1 MKKTLLI
8 LIILFTNIFSQD
20 ILITM
25 KGTEYKGEFISK
37 TDNSISFKAV
47 GMLNAQKIHIKTI
60 ERLILADGTVVIDYG
75 YFIEDGESLVVMS
88 DKRKELLR
96 QYRSETINSEDGE
109 SLKDRK
115 KISLS
120 TIGGSLIGLSG
131 VLMYSTNQVKKP
143 DSDATPEEQEE
154 YLDKQKS
161 NFDLSYLLLT
171 VGGILIAIDNS

>member
-75 YFIEDGESLVVMS
+75 YFIEE
-88 DKRKELLR
+88 
-96 QYRSETINSEDGE
+96 GE

-120 TIGGSLIGLSG
+120 AIGGSLIGLTG
-131 VLMYSTNQVKKP
+131 VLMYSTNQETI
-143 DSDATPEEQEE
+143 DLDATVEEQKEFI
-154 YLDKQKS
+154 DKQKS

>member
-75 YFIEDGESLVVMS
+75 YFIEE
-88 DKRKELLR
+88 
-96 QYRSETINSEDGE
+96 GE

-131 VLMYSTNQVKKP
+131 VLMYSMSQREF
-143 DSDATPEEQEE
+143 DSDLPSGEERDKKMKE
-154 YLDKQKS
+154 YDEITTS
-161 NFDLSYLLLT
+161 YSELSYVLLA
-171 VGGILIAIDNS
+171 VGGFLIAIDNN

>member
-75 YFIEDGESLVVMS
+75 YFIEE
-88 DKRKELLR
+88 
-96 QYRSETINSEDGE
+96 GE

-131 VLMYSTNQVKKP
+131 VLMYSTNQKTLN
-143 DSDATPEEQEE
+143 SDATLKEAENF
-154 YLDKQKS
+154 LDEIKS

>member
-75 YFIEDGESLVVMS
+75 YFIEE
-88 DKRKELLR
+88 
-96 QYRSETINSEDGE
+96 GE

-143 DSDATPEEQEE
+143 DFDATQEE
-154 YLDKQKS
+154 WDEYNDKRKS

>member
-1 MKKTLLI
+1 
-8 LIILFTNIFSQD
+8 
-20 ILITM
+20 M

-75 YFIEDGESLVVMS
+75 YFIEE
-88 DKRKELLR
+88 
-96 QYRSETINSEDGE
+96 GE

-131 VLMYSTNQVKKP
+131 VLMYSTNQKTLN
-143 DSDATPEEQEE
+143 SDATPEEQEE

>member
-75 YFIEDGESLVVMS
+75 YFIEE
-88 DKRKELLR
+88 
-96 QYRSETINSEDGE
+96 GE

-131 VLMYSTNQVKKP
+131 VLMYSTNQKTLN
-143 DSDATPEEQEE
+143 SDATPEEQEE

>member
-1 MKKTLLI
+1 
-8 LIILFTNIFSQD
+8 
-20 ILITM
+20 M

-75 YFIEDGESLVVMS
+75 YFIEE
-88 DKRKELLR
+88 
-96 QYRSETINSEDGE
+96 GE

-131 VLMYSTNQVKKP
+131 VLMYSTNQETI
-143 DSDATPEEQEE
+143 DLDATVEEQKEFI
-154 YLDKQKS
+154 DKQKS

-171 VGGILIAIDNS
+171 LGAF

>member
-75 YFIEDGESLVVMS
+75 YFIEE
-88 DKRKELLR
+88 
-96 QYRSETINSEDGE
+96 GE

-131 VLMYSTNQVKKP
+131 VLMYSTNQKTLN
-143 DSDATPEEQEE
+143 SDATLKEVENFYDEI
-154 YLDKQKS
+154 KS

>member
-75 YFIEDGESLVVMS
+75 YFIEE
-88 DKRKELLR
+88 
-96 QYRSETINSEDGE
+96 GE

-131 VLMYSTNQVKKP
+131 VLMYSTNQETI
-143 DSDATPEEQEE
+143 DLDATPEEQEE

>member
-20 ILITM
+20 ILITT

-37 TDNSISFKAV
+37 TDNSILFKAER
-47 GMLNAQKIHIKTI
+47 MLNAQNIHIRNI
-60 ERLILADGTVVIDYG
+60 ESLILADGTAVIKNG
-75 YFIEDGESLVVMS
+75 YFIEDGESLK
-88 DKRKELLR
+88 DK
-96 QYRSETINSEDGE
+96 
-109 SLKDRK
+109 K

-131 VLMYSTNQVKKP
+131 VLMYSTNQKTLN
-143 DSDATPEEQEE
+143 SDATLKEVENFYDEI
-154 YLDKQKS
+154 KS

>member
-60 ERLILADGTVVIDYG
+60 ERLILADGTAVIKNG

-109 SLKDRK
+109 SLKDKK

-131 VLMYSTNQVKKP
+131 VLMYSTNQKTLN
-143 DSDATPEEQEE
+143 SDATLKEVENFYDEI
-154 YLDKQKS
+154 KS

>member
-75 YFIEDGESLVVMS
+75 YFIEE
-88 DKRKELLR
+88 
-96 QYRSETINSEDGE
+96 GE

-131 VLMYSTNQVKKP
+131 VLMYSTNQETI
-143 DSDATPEEQEE
+143 DLDATVEEQKEFI
-154 YLDKQKS
+154 DKQKS

>member
-1 MKKTLLI
+1 
-8 LIILFTNIFSQD
+8 
-20 ILITM
+20 M

-75 YFIEDGESLVVMS
+75 YFIEE
-88 DKRKELLR
+88 
-96 QYRSETINSEDGE
+96 GE

-131 VLMYSTNQVKKP
+131 VLMYSTNQETI
-143 DSDATPEEQEE
+143 DLDATVEEQKEFI
-154 YLDKQKS
+154 DKQKS

>member
-20 ILITM
+20 ILITI

-75 YFIEDGESLVVMS
+75 YFIEE
-88 DKRKELLR
+88 
-96 QYRSETINSEDGE
+96 GE

-131 VLMYSTNQVKKP
+131 VLMYSTNQETI
-143 DSDATPEEQEE
+143 DLDATPEEQEE

>member
-37 TDNSISFKAV
+37 TDNSILFKAER
-47 GMLNAQKIHIKTI
+47 MLNAQNIHIKNI
-60 ERLILADGTVVIDYG
+60 ESLILADGTAVIKNG

-131 VLMYSTNQVKKP
+131 VLMYSTNQKTLN
-143 DSDATPEEQEE
+143 SDATLKEAENF
-154 YLDKQKS
+154 LDEIKS

>member
-20 ILITM
+20 ILITT

-37 TDNSISFKAV
+37 TDNSISFKAER
-47 GMLNAQKIHIKTI
+47 MLNAQNIQIETI
-60 ERLILADGTVVIDYG
+60 ESLILADGTAVIKNG
-75 YFIEDGESLVVMS
+75 YFIEDGESLK
-88 DKRKELLR
+88 DK
-96 QYRSETINSEDGE
+96 
-109 SLKDRK
+109 K

-131 VLMYSTNQVKKP
+131 VLMYSTNQKTLN
-143 DSDATPEEQEE
+143 SDATLKEAENF
-154 YLDKQKS
+154 LDEIKS

>member
-20 ILITM
+20 ILITI

-37 TDNSISFKAV
+37 TDNSILFKAER
-47 GMLNAQKIHIKTI
+47 MLNAQNIHIKNI
-60 ERLILADGTVVIDYG
+60 ESLILADGTAVIKNG
-75 YFIEDGESLVVMS
+75 YFI
-88 DKRKELLR
+88 
-96 QYRSETINSEDGE
+96 EDGE

-131 VLMYSTNQVKKP
+131 VLMYSTNQKTLN
-143 DSDATPEEQEE
+143 SDATLKEVENFYDEI
-154 YLDKQKS
+154 KS

>member
-20 ILITM
+20 ILTTM

-47 GMLNAQKIHIKTI
+47 GMLNAQNIQIETI
-60 ERLILADGTVVIDYG
+60 ESLILADGTAVIKNG

-131 VLMYSTNQVKKP
+131 VLMYSTNQKTLN
-143 DSDATPEEQEE
+143 SDATLKEVENFYDEI
-154 YLDKQKS
+154 KS

>member
-75 YFIEDGESLVVMS
+75 YFIEE
-88 DKRKELLR
+88 
-96 QYRSETINSEDGE
+96 GE
-109 SLKDRK
+109 SLKDGK
-115 KISLS
+115 KITPS
-120 TIGGSLIGLSG
+120 TIGGSLIGLTG
-131 VLMYSTNQVKKP
+131 VLMYSTNQKTLN
-143 DSDATPEEQEE
+143 SDATPEEQEE

-171 VGGILIAIDNS
+171 VGGFLIAIDNN

>member
-20 ILITM
+20 ILITI

-37 TDNSISFKAV
+37 TDNSILFKAER
-47 GMLNAQKIHIKTI
+47 MLNAQNIHIKNI
-60 ERLILADGTVVIDYG
+60 ESLILADGTAVIKNG

-120 TIGGSLIGLSG
+120 AIGGSLIGLTG
-131 VLMYSTNQVKKP
+131 VLMYSTNQETI
-143 DSDATPEEQEE
+143 DLDATVEEQKEFI
-154 YLDKQKS
+154 DKQKS

>member
-75 YFIEDGESLVVMS
+75 YFIEE
-88 DKRKELLR
+88 
-96 QYRSETINSEDGE
+96 GE